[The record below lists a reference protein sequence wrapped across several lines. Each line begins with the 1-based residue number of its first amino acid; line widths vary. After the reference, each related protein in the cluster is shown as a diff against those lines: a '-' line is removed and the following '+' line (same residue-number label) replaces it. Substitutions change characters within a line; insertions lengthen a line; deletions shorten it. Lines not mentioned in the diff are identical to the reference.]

1 MSDLYLY
8 ILVMSVVTYLVR
20 MLPLVL
26 MRREIHN
33 RFIRSFLYYVPYA
46 CLAAMTVPAIFFAT
60 DHLISAALGFACAL
74 FLASDDGLV
83 SPDNS
88 KALAKALE
96 EHQIPCRLEIGPEGG
111 HGFADG
117 SGMCMAG
124 WTERAVRW
132 FDSLKTGSGA

>member
-1 MSDLYLY
+1 MSNLYLY

-33 RFIRSFLYYVPYA
+33 RFIRSFLYYVPYD

-74 FLASDDGLV
+74 FLAYKEQSLIRVALGACIVVFLAERVLV
-83 SPDNS
+83 
-88 KALAKALE
+88 
-96 EHQIPCRLEIGPEGG
+96 
-111 HGFADG
+111 FV
-117 SGMCMAG
+117 GM
-124 WTERAVRW
+124 
-132 FDSLKTGSGA
+132 L